1 MRRYFH
7 IRTGFQAVPCAKGLL
22 SKSRIVILFL
32 AKLTVALTTSGV
44 FLYAFS
50 AFFDTASDTPID
62 QMIYEEY
69 PVHDCSIQQLQLTQL
84 KADYTIG
91 QAQVWL
97 IRTG

>member
-7 IRTGFQAVPCAKGLL
+7 TQTGFQAVQSVKGLP
-22 SKSRIVILFL
+22 SKSKNVIFFFT
-32 AKLTVALTTSGV
+32 KLTVALTTSGV
-44 FLYAFS
+44 FLYILS

-62 QMIYEEY
+62 EMIYKEY
-69 PVHDCSIQQLQLTQL
+69 PVHDCSIQNLQFTQL

-97 IRTG
+97 LRT